1 MSKQAACG
9 VCEVTTNKN
18 PRQSVALSVCLW
30 GRGGGRQQK
39 AAHVAS
45 SARPSLMT
53 LSPRGQSGPPH
64 SASRSPVE
72 MHSQPG
78 GPLSADIARAC
89 LYRKRVRQGLC
100 VPRPSVHDRHIVG
113 A

>member
-9 VCEVTTNKN
+9 VCEVATNKN
-18 PRQSVALSVCLW
+18 PRQPVALSVCLW

-53 LSPRGQSGPPH
+53 LFPRGRSGPPH

-78 GPLSADIARAC
+78 GPLSVQTLHLRVSIRCESAKGSASPGPAC
-89 LYRKRVRQGLC
+89 MTGT
-100 VPRPSVHDRHIVG
+100 
-113 A
+113 